1 MGTARVNEHIRFEPD
16 EPCPPLVSLG
26 VGLQAVILVL
36 APTVVIVAI
45 TVRSA
50 GQADSYLRWAVF
62 AALIIGG
69 VATAAQAARFGR
81 FGAGHLLVTC
91 ATPSYIAI
99 ALIALDAGGP
109 AVLALLTVVAALSQF
124 ALAAWL
130 PALRRVVTPVVSGT
144 VLMLIVV
151 SVLPLA
157 FDRFQEV
164 PAGASPAAGPLVAA
178 VTLAVITV
186 MSLRARGA
194 WRLWTSLI
202 GIAAG
207 CAVSAL
213 FGLYEIR
220 HVVDAPWFG
229 LPASRLPGLDLTPG
243 AEFWALL
250 PAFVIISVVLGIKI
264 VGDGAVIQQVSRR
277 QPGTTDFRVIQGVLN
292 TNAMGVLL
300 SGLSGT
306 PPTTVYSASSGAI
319 INLTGVAA
327 RSVGYGIG
335 IILVVLAFLP
345 KITAIL
351 VAVPSPVM
359 GAYLL
364 YLMGMLFVEGM
375 RTVVQD
381 GLDQRKTLVVA
392 IAFSAG
398 VGVEYHGFF
407 STIFG
412 GAWAASLDT
421 AMTVGALLAV
431 LMTFTMEALGK
442 RPLRMKG
449 KLDTEVLPRIDEMLL
464 RLASRAGWE
473 DAATRRL
480 RSAGEEALLSLL
492 QPANQHESDAP
503 PRLVVTARSVGGS
516 VEMEFLA
523 VFVEESLEDHLA
535 YLEEQTGAF
544 DDREMSF
551 RLLRHFASSVRHQ
564 KYHGMDVVTV
574 RVDRSLS

>member
-164 PAGASPAAGPLVAA
+164 PTGASAAAGPLVAA

-407 STIFG
+407 SAIFG